1 MWSMERFTRGSVLA
15 LLLLLG
21 WTAWVGGQPPP
32 ISLSVSPWVSFE
44 PSTLVLTLHIPRD
57 PLNRSI
63 DLILEGDDYYSAS
76 SFEHL
81 PSAPSLLIL
90 TRPDVPSGEYV
101 AVAFLHRSN
110 GKTIRSVAPSISVLE
125 RY

>member
-1 MWSMERFTRGSVLA
+1 MERCLKASILA
-15 LLLLLG
+15 IITSMILTG
-21 WTAWVGGQPPP
+21 WVGGQPPP
-32 ISLSVSPWVSFE
+32 ISLSVSPRVSFE
-44 PSTLVLTLHIPRD
+44 PSTLTLSLRIPKD
-57 PLNRSI
+57 PLNRSV
-63 DLILEGDDYYSAS
+63 DLILEGDNYYSAS
-76 SFEHL
+76 SFSHL

-125 RY
+125 RF